1 MSDLDL
7 ISIIH
12 DQHRGIITGF
22 WCRHRTD
29 WCIHRTALNTHPLY
43 REKPDIPSISML
55 ATPFDLFIRMLLL
68 GFALILSAI
77 STSAYL
83 RYREGRLLLVAVAFY
98 GFVLLSVA
106 ALVSSLLDIDRY
118 EVDNIYVLVDLAIL
132 LVMYLGILKR

>member
-1 MSDLDL
+1 
-7 ISIIH
+7 
-12 DQHRGIITGF
+12 
-22 WCRHRTD
+22 
-29 WCIHRTALNTHPLY
+29 
-43 REKPDIPSISML
+43 ML
-55 ATPFDLFIRMLLL
+55 VTPFDLFIRLLLL

-106 ALVSSLLDIDRY
+106 ALASSLLDIDRY
-118 EVDNIYVLVDLAIL
+118 EVDNIYVLADLAIL